1 MNNSM
6 RFEFTVNLK
15 HVNHISQRC
24 YMTKITKEPRIRQD
38 FILAHQLQEL
48 MEKDN
53 MVTVKQISKW
63 IGLTYRRI
71 LQIMDILYLAS
82 KIQEEILFSEEIA
95 IYRISERKIQEV
107 VKEALWE
114 KQLKAWQELLA
125 RLQSSSLKPL

>member
-1 MNNSM
+1 MKEM
-6 RFEFTVNLK
+6 TFEFEVNLK
-15 HVNHISQRC
+15 HVNHRSQRC
-24 YMTKITKEPRIRQD
+24 YMTRITKEPKMRQEL
-38 FILAHQLQEL
+38 ILAYQLPEL
-48 MEKDN
+48 MEKDK
-53 MVTVKQISKW
+53 MVTVRQISKW
-63 IGLTYRRI
+63 VGLTYRRI

-114 KQLKAWQELLA
+114 KQLKAWQELLT